1 MAAATN
7 AVTGLEDA
15 ARSLS
20 VGAGLTNGSSNGI
33 NGHSTAK
40 GQVVEDSVVADEETE
55 AAVEQLS
62 KDLPP
67 HACRSVPKKIHLIN
81 SSRKADVGRW

>member
-33 NGHSTAK
+33 NGHSTTAK
-40 GQVVEDSVVADEETE
+40 GQVIEDSSVADEDTE

-67 HACRSVPKKIHLIN
+67 HACRSVQKDPSWELVPK
-81 SSRKADVGRW
+81 S